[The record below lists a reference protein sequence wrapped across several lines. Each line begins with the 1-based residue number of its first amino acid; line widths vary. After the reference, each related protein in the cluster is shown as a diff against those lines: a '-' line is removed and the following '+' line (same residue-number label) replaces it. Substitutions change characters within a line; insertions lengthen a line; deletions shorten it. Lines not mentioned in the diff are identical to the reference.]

1 MYNCLHLL
9 IPNSQSIS
17 PPPTSPLATKSLF
30 SMSVSL
36 FLFCSRVHLCHILG
50 STYKWYYMVSVF
62 LFKTTM
68 DQFAITSTDPET
80 WPRAGTTILGMSI
93 FYMSITLYRQ
103 PTKLLSGEVPWSFIT
118 LSNWLYH
125 CCGIFL
131 ACGQKKYKNKQTK
144 KKWPGQHCHC
154 LELVSLSRMVCVH
167 TWWVYECIILLNHM
181 RIQVTILS
189 PQPRGLN
196 KWFRSWAYGGKII
209 T

>member
-17 PPPTSPLATKSLF
+17 PLPTSPLATKSLF

-50 STYKWYYMVSVF
+50 STYKWYYTVSVF

-68 DQFAITSTDPET
+68 DHFAITSTDPET

-131 ACGQKKYKNKQTK
+131 ACGPKNIQKQTNKQKMAWTT
-144 KKWPGQHCHC
+144 
-154 LELVSLSRMVCVH
+154 LSLPWACVFIQNGVCSYL
-167 TWWVYECIILLNHM
+167 WVYEGIILLSHM
-181 RIQVTILS
+181 RIQVTLLS
-189 PQPRGLN
+189 PQPRGFN